1 MPQRTHRTQPHSL
14 GAPTSVVWLVGYFFR
29 VNQIRLVTIPR
40 QHSIAHSPWVMSA
53 SEAAQAPAF
62 DSPTVQAYVASR
74 KFDFRNPPCA
84 ETQRRSINA
93 HGFEG
98 VPSAPGEKHAWDYSS
113 KFRTGVVIGQPLKY
127 QDLQPVWPSWGVCR
141 NH

>member
-1 MPQRTHRTQPHSL
+1 M
-14 GAPTSVVWLVGYFFR
+14 
-29 VNQIRLVTIPR
+29 NQIRLVTIPR

-62 DSPTVQAYVASR
+62 DSPTVQAYITSR
-74 KFDFRNPPCA
+74 RFDFRTPPCA

-98 VPSAPGEKHAWDYSS
+98 VPSAQGEKHAWDYLS
-113 KFRTGVVIGQPLKY
+113 KFKTSVVIGQPLKY

>member
-1 MPQRTHRTQPHSL
+1 M
-14 GAPTSVVWLVGYFFR
+14 
-29 VNQIRLVTIPR
+29 NQIRLVTIPR